1 MVPRSND
8 PAMTAQADPWL
19 AEEPPFE
26 APPDEDP
33 AYRQPPANLE
43 IEMALLGAILVDN
56 RIFEEVSDFLEAEHF
71 FDPSHRRIYDAV
83 RRLTERGGQATPDTL
98 RDYFQ
103 QQDRLADVGGPR
115 YLAELAASAIG
126 VIDPK
131 YYAQSIQDLHLR
143 RALISIGGEVVNEAY
158 DSDLDL
164 TATSRIE
171 KAEHRLFELATTG
184 AEQTGFRPFVR
195 TLESTIDM
203 AERAFNR
210 EGLAGVT
217 TGFRDLDAKLGG
229 LQQSDLVVLAGRP
242 GMGKTALATNIAFN
256 AGRASLRE
264 RDGFDEMQ
272 EIDGYAV
279 AFFSLEM
286 SAEQLALRILGE
298 QAQVSSDEVRR
309 GRITNAQ
316 FDSVVQASRELENLK
331 LFIDDT
337 PAISVSQLRTRARRL
352 LRTNGR
358 LDLIVVDYI
367 QLMQPGG
374 GRRPENRVQEV
385 SEITRGLKTVA
396 KELNLPIL
404 ALSQLSRAVE
414 QREDKRPHLADL
426 RESGS
431 IEQDAD
437 VVMFI
442 YRHEYYLERQEPEDL
457 NSDKHREWQEE
468 MDRVHNL
475 ADVII
480 AKQRHGPTGKVELY
494 FEGRFTRFGNLEK
507 TRDGEP
513 PV

>member
-1 MVPRSND
+1 
-8 PAMTAQADPWL
+8 MTAQADPWF

-26 APPDEDP
+26 APPDDEP
-33 AYRQPPANLE
+33 AYRQAPANLE

-56 RIFEEVSDFLEAEHF
+56 LILEQVGDFLEAEHF
-71 FDPSHRRIYDAV
+71 FDASHGRIYDAIQRV
-83 RRLTERGGQATPDTL
+83 TERGGQASPATL
-98 RDYFQ
+98 RDHFQ
-103 QQDRLADVGGPR
+103 QQNRLADVGGPR

-126 VIDPK
+126 VID
-131 YYAQSIQDLHLR
+131 AVSFGQAIQDLHLR

-158 DSDLDL
+158 DSDLEL
-164 TATSRIE
+164 TAAGRIE

-184 AEQTGFRPFVR
+184 AEQTGFQPFVR
-195 TLESTIDM
+195 SLDSAIRM
-203 AERAFNR
+203 AEEAFRN
-210 EGLAGVT
+210 EGEVVGVA
-217 TGFRDLDAKLGG
+217 TGFRDLDRMLGG
-229 LQQSDLVVLAGRP
+229 LQRSDLVVLAGRP

-256 AGRASLRE
+256 AGRARRRE
-264 RDGFDEMQ
+264 EDEKGVLQ
-272 EIDGYAV
+272 EIDGHTV

-298 QAQVSSDEVRR
+298 QAQVSSDEIRR
-309 GRITNAQ
+309 GRISHDQ
-316 FDSVVQASRELENLK
+316 FQEVLDASKTLENLK

-337 PAISVSQLRTRARRL
+337 PAIGVSQLRTRARRL
-352 LRTNGR
+352 LRSQGR

-367 QLMQPGG
+367 QLMQPGA

-396 KELNLPIL
+396 KELDLPIL

-414 QREDKRPHLADL
+414 QREDKRPQLADL

-442 YRHEYYLERQEPEDL
+442 YREDYYLGRKEPPEGT
-457 NSDKHREWQEE
+457 DKHQEWQDE
-468 MDRVHNL
+468 MERVHNL

-480 AKQRHGPTGKVELY
+480 AKQRHGPTGKIELY
-494 FEGRFTRFGNLEK
+494 FEGRFTRFANYEK
-507 TRDGEP
+507 HRDGEP

>member
-1 MVPRSND
+1 
-8 PAMTAQADPWL
+8 MTAQADPWF
-19 AEEPPFE
+19 AEEPSYE
-26 APPDEDP
+26 APPDDDLS
-33 AYRQPPANLE
+33 YRQLPSNLE
-43 IEMALLGAILVDN
+43 VEMALLGAILVDN
-56 RIFEEVSDFLEAEHF
+56 RLLEQVGDFLEADHF
-71 FDPSHRRIYDAV
+71 FDPSHRRIYEAV
-83 RRLTERGGQATPDTL
+83 QRMTERGGQASPATL
-98 RDYFQ
+98 RDHFL

-126 VIDPK
+126 VIDAVSF
-131 YYAQSIQDLHLR
+131 AQAIHDLHLR

-158 DSDLDL
+158 DSDLEL
-164 TATSRIE
+164 TAAGRIE

-184 AEQTGFRPFVR
+184 AEHTGFRPFSG
-195 TLESTIDM
+195 TLASAIDM
-203 AERAFNR
+203 AESAFRR
-210 EGLAGVT
+210 EGSLTGVT

-229 LQQSDLVVLAGRP
+229 LQRSDLLVLAGRP

-256 AGRASLRE
+256 AARARVRE
-264 RDGFDEMQ
+264 RGEDDEVH

-286 SAEQLALRILGE
+286 SAEQLALRILSE
-298 QAQVSSDEVRR
+298 QAQVSSDEIRR
-309 GRITNAQ
+309 GRISQAE
-316 FDSVVQASRELENLK
+316 FDAVFRASQELEHLK

-352 LRTNGR
+352 LRSQGR
-358 LDLIVVDYI
+358 LDLVVVDYI
-367 QLMQPGG
+367 QLMQPGA

-396 KELNLPIL
+396 KELDLPIL

-442 YRHEYYLERQEPEDL
+442 YREEYYLARQEPQEGT
-457 NSDKHREWQEE
+457 DKHQEWQEQMNE
-468 MDRVHNL
+468 VHNL
-475 ADVII
+475 ADVIV
-480 AKQRHGPTGKVELY
+480 AKQRHGPTGKIELF
-494 FEGRFTRFGNLEK
+494 FEGRFTRFADYDRHRN
-507 TRDGEP
+507 DEP

>member
-1 MVPRSND
+1 
-8 PAMTAQADPWL
+8 MTAQADPRF

-26 APPDEDP
+26 APPDDDP

-56 RIFEEVSDFLEAEHF
+56 RILEQVGDFLEPEHF

-83 RRLTERGGQATPDTL
+83 RRVTERGGQASPATL

-126 VIDPK
+126 VID
-131 YYAQSIQDLHLR
+131 AVAFGQAVHDLHLR
-143 RALISIGGEVVNEAY
+143 RSLISIGGEVVNEAY

-164 TATSRIE
+164 TAAGRIE

-184 AEQTGFRPFVR
+184 AEHTGFRPFVR
-195 TLESTIDM
+195 TLESAIDM
-203 AERAFNR
+203 AESAFRR
-210 EGLAGVT
+210 EGSLTGVT
-217 TGFRDLDAKLGG
+217 TGFKDLDGKLGG
-229 LQQSDLVVLAGRP
+229 LQRSDLVVLAGRP
-242 GMGKTALATNIAFN
+242 GMGKTALATNVAFN
-256 AGRASLRE
+256 AARASVRE
-264 RDGFDEMQ
+264 RDDFDEVH

-298 QAQVSSDEVRR
+298 QAKVSSDEVRR
-309 GRITNAQ
+309 GRISQTQ
-316 FDSVVQASRELENLK
+316 FDAVLQASRELENLK
-331 LFIDDT
+331 LYIDDT

-352 LRTNGR
+352 LRSHGR

-367 QLMQPGG
+367 QLMQPGA

-396 KELNLPIL
+396 KELDLPIL

-457 NSDKHREWQEE
+457 NSDKHREWQVE
-468 MDRVHNL
+468 MERVHNL

-480 AKQRHGPTGKVELY
+480 AKQRHGPTGKIELY
-494 FEGRFTRFGNLEK
+494 FEGRFTRFGDLEK
-507 TRDGEP
+507 NRDGEP
-513 PV
+513 PL

>member
-1 MVPRSND
+1 
-8 PAMTAQADPWL
+8 MTAQADPWF

-26 APPDEDP
+26 APPDDDP
-33 AYRQPPANLE
+33 AYRQLPANLE
-43 IEMALLGAILVDN
+43 IEMTLLGAILVDN
-56 RIFEEVSDFLEAEHF
+56 RVFEQVGDFLEADHF
-71 FDPSHRRIYDAV
+71 FDPSHRRIYDAI
-83 RRLTERGGQATPDTL
+83 RRVTERGGQASPATL
-98 RDYFQ
+98 RDHFQ

-126 VIDPK
+126 AIDAVAFGRQV
-131 YYAQSIQDLHLR
+131 YELHLR

-158 DSDLDL
+158 DSDLEL
-164 TATSRIE
+164 TAAGRIE

-184 AEQTGFRPFVR
+184 AEQTGFRPFTD
-195 TLESTIDM
+195 TLTSALNM
-203 AERAFNR
+203 AEEAFQN
-210 EGLAGVT
+210 EGEFVGVT
-217 TGFRDLDAKLGG
+217 TGFRDLDRKLGG
-229 LQQSDLVVLAGRP
+229 LQRSDLIVLAGRP
-242 GMGKTALATNIAFN
+242 GMGKTALATNIAFS
-256 AGRASLRE
+256 AAQARVREEDEDGVLRE
-264 RDGFDEMQ
+264 V
-272 EIDGYAV
+272 DGYTV

-286 SAEQLALRILGE
+286 SAEQLAMRILGE
-298 QAQVSSDEVRR
+298 QAKVSSDEIRR
-309 GRITNAQ
+309 GRISHNQ
-316 FDSVVQASRELENLK
+316 FQDVVEASKMLENLK
-331 LFIDDT
+331 LYIDDT

-352 LRTNGR
+352 LRSHGR
-358 LDLIVVDYI
+358 LDMIVVDYI
-367 QLMQPGG
+367 QLMQPGA

-442 YRHEYYLERQEPEDL
+442 YREEYYLERQEPEDL
-457 NSDKHREWQEE
+457 NSDKHREWQEK

-475 ADVII
+475 ADVIV
-480 AKQRHGPTGKVELY
+480 AKQRHGPTGKIELY
-494 FEGRFTRFGNLEK
+494 FEGRFTRFADLE
-507 TRDGEP
+507 TMRDGDV

>member
-1 MVPRSND
+1 
-8 PAMTAQADPWL
+8 MTAQADPWF

-26 APPDEDP
+26 APPDDGP
-33 AYRQPPANLE
+33 AYRELPANLE
-43 IEMALLGAILVDN
+43 VEMALLGAILVDN
-56 RIFEEVSDFLEAEHF
+56 RILEQVGDFLEPDHF
-71 FDPSHRRIYDAV
+71 FDPSHRRIYEAV
-83 RRLTERGGQATPDTL
+83 QRVTERGGQASPATL
-98 RDYFQ
+98 RDHFQ

-126 VIDPK
+126 VID
-131 YYAQSIQDLHLR
+131 AVSFGQAIHDLHLR
-143 RALISIGGEVVNEAY
+143 RALISIGGDVVNEAY
-158 DSDLDL
+158 DSDLEL
-164 TATSRIE
+164 TAAGRIE
-171 KAEHRLFELATTG
+171 KAEHRLFDLATTG
-184 AEQTGFRPFVR
+184 AGHTGFQPFVR
-195 TLESTIDM
+195 ALHSAMDM
-203 AERAFNR
+203 AEHAFR
-210 EGLAGVT
+210 SEGDVVGVA
-217 TGFRDLDAKLGG
+217 TGFRDLDRMLGG
-229 LQQSDLVVLAGRP
+229 LQRSDLVVLAGRP
-242 GMGKTALATNIAFN
+242 GMGKTALATNVAFN
-256 AGRASLRE
+256 ATRARKRE
-264 RDGFDEMQ
+264 EDGDGGMR
-272 EIDGYAV
+272 EIDGLAV

-298 QAQVSSDEVRR
+298 QAGVPSDQVRR
-309 GRITNAQ
+309 GVIDNSQ
-316 FDSVVQASRELENLK
+316 FQAVLDASRELEHLK
-331 LFIDDT
+331 LYIDDT
-337 PAISVSQLRTRARRL
+337 PAIGVSQLRTRARRL
-352 LRTNGR
+352 LRSQGR

-367 QLMQPGG
+367 QLMQPGA

-396 KELNLPIL
+396 KELDLPIL

-442 YRHEYYLERQEPEDL
+442 YREDYYLARQEPPEGT
-457 NSDKHREWQEE
+457 DKHVEWQEE

-475 ADVII
+475 ADVIV

-494 FEGRFTRFGNLEK
+494 FEGRFTRFADLEK

>member
-1 MVPRSND
+1 
-8 PAMTAQADPWL
+8 MTAQADPWFV
-19 AEEPPFE
+19 EEPPFE
-26 APPDEDP
+26 APPDDDP
-33 AYRQPPANLE
+33 AYRQLPANLE

-56 RIFEEVSDFLEAEHF
+56 RILEQVADFLDAEHF

-83 RRLTERGGQATPDTL
+83 RRMTERGGQASPATL
-98 RDYFQ
+98 RDHFQ

-126 VIDPK
+126 VID
-131 YYAQSIQDLHLR
+131 AVSFGQAIHDLHLR
-143 RALISIGGEVVNEAY
+143 RALVAIGGEVVNEAY

-164 TATSRIE
+164 TAAGRIE

-184 AEQTGFRPFVR
+184 AGQTGFRPFVS
-195 TLESTIDM
+195 TLASAIDM
-203 AERAFNR
+203 AESAFRR
-210 EGLAGVT
+210 EGSLTGVT
-217 TGFRDLDAKLGG
+217 TGFRDVDAKLGG
-229 LQQSDLVVLAGRP
+229 LQRSDLLVLAGRP

-256 AGRASLRE
+256 AARARVRE
-264 RDGFDEMQ
+264 RDDLGEVQ

-286 SAEQLALRILGE
+286 SAEQLALRILAE
-298 QAQVSSDEVRR
+298 QAQVSSDEIRR
-309 GRITNAQ
+309 GRITQAQ
-316 FDSVVQASRELENLK
+316 FDSVLLASRELEAIK
-331 LFIDDT
+331 LYIDDT

-352 LRTNGR
+352 LRSQGR

-367 QLMQPGG
+367 QLMQPGA

-396 KELNLPIL
+396 KELDLPIL

-442 YRHEYYLERQEPEDL
+442 YREEYYLERQEPDP
-457 NSDKHREWQEE
+457 NSDKHREWQEKME
-468 MDRVHNL
+468 RVHNL
-475 ADVII
+475 ADVIV
-480 AKQRHGPTGKVELY
+480 AKQRHGPTGRIELY
-494 FEGRFTRFGNLEK
+494 FEGRFTRFADYEK
-507 TRDGEP
+507 LRDGEP

>member
-1 MVPRSND
+1 
-8 PAMTAQADPWL
+8 MTAQADPWF

-26 APPDEDP
+26 APPNDDP
-33 AYRQPPANLE
+33 AYRQLPANLE

-56 RIFEEVSDFLEAEHF
+56 RILEQVGDFLEAEHF

-83 RRLTERGGQATPDTL
+83 QRVTERGGQASPETL
-98 RDYFQ
+98 RDYFR
-103 QQDRLADVGGPR
+103 QQDRLAEVGGPR

-126 VIDPK
+126 AIDAV
-131 YYAQSIQDLHLR
+131 YYGRSIQDFHLR
-143 RALISIGGEVVNEAY
+143 RALIAIGGEVVNEAY

-164 TATSRIE
+164 TAAGRIE

-184 AEQTGFRPFVR
+184 AEQTGFRPFIR
-195 TLESTIDM
+195 ALHSAMDM
-203 AERAFNR
+203 AEHAFR
-210 EGLAGVT
+210 SEGDVVGVA
-217 TGFRDLDAKLGG
+217 TGFRDLDRMLGG
-229 LQQSDLVVLAGRP
+229 LQRSDLVVLAGRP

-256 AGRASLRE
+256 AARARKRE
-264 RDGFDEMQ
+264 DDGEGGVR
-272 EIDGYAV
+272 EIDGLAV

-298 QAQVSSDEVRR
+298 QARVPSDQVRR
-309 GRITNAQ
+309 GVIDSNQ
-316 FDSVVQASRELENLK
+316 FQAVLEASRELEHLK
-331 LFIDDT
+331 LYIDDT
-337 PAISVSQLRTRARRL
+337 PAIGVSQLRTRARRL
-352 LRTNGR
+352 LRSQGR

-367 QLMQPGG
+367 QLMRPGA

-396 KELNLPIL
+396 KELDLPIL

-437 VVMFI
+437 AVMFI
-442 YRHEYYLERQEPEDL
+442 YREDYYLARQEPPEGT
-457 NSDKHREWQEE
+457 DKHVEWQRE

-475 ADVII
+475 ADVIV
-480 AKQRHGPTGKVELY
+480 AKQRHGPTGKIDLY
-494 FEGRFTRFGNLEK
+494 FEGRFTRFADLEK
-507 TRDGEP
+507 HRDDEP